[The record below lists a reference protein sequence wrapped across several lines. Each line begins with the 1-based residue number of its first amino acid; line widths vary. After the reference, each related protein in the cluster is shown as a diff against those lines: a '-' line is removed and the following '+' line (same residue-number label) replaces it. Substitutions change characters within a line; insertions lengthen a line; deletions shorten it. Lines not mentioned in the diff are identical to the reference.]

1 MIDQKM
7 FQAIRLAEKHLEMAL
22 EHLATART
30 SELGDATKLVRNG
43 GDVAVRNEQDHA
55 RHVLA
60 NRALVR
66 AETLIREAMEQ
77 IT

>member
-1 MIDQKM
+1 MTDQTM
-7 FQAIRLAEKHLEMAL
+7 FQAIRMAEKHMEMAL
-22 EHLATART
+22 EYLAKART
-30 SELGDATKLVRNG
+30 SELGDATKLRRNDG
-43 GDVAVRNEQDHA
+43 NVDVKDEQDHA
-55 RHVLA
+55 RHMLA